1 MMIKMRDTLNA
12 FLDYPDASP
21 PGSGEGPLAGLTL
34 GVKDIFDVAGYPT
47 GGGNPRRAEH
57 YPRAQSTAPAIQ
69 QLLDAGARFIGK
81 TQTDELTFSMI
92 GQNAHY
98 PAPVN
103 RAAPQR
109 FTGGSSS
116 GSAAAVAGGLADI
129 AAGSD
134 TNGSIRAPASYC
146 GLIGLRTTHGRIPL
160 EGAMPLAPSFDTFG
174 WFSRDAIIYS
184 RVGDVLLGN
193 DPHKDR
199 LVRPVRISDFE
210 ALLFAE
216 QERSV
221 YGAMFASV
229 MHHFDR
235 DAAFLALPG
244 SMDRLFECFRIIQ
257 AFEAWQVHGEFI
269 RSANPQLGPGVHER
283 FEFGSR
289 LSATTVAEARAER
302 HRFQQDFAAL
312 FDHNMVLV
320 MPTQPTVAPLKNATQ
335 EELDRY
341 RSLALKL
348 TSIAG
353 LLGWPQITIPL
364 GQVHDAPFGI
374 SLLGPAG
381 SDRQLIRIAADI
393 LSGS

>member
-1 MMIKMRDTLNA
+1 MIKMRDTLNA
-12 FLDYPDASP
+12 FLAYPDTSP
-21 PGSGEGPLAGLTL
+21 PPSGEGPLAGLTL

-47 GGGNPRRAEH
+47 GGGNPRRAEC
-57 YPRAQSTAPAIQ
+57 YPRAPNTAPAIQ
-69 QLLDAGARFIGK
+69 RLLDAGARFIGK

-92 GQNAHY
+92 GQNAHH

-174 WFSRDAIIYS
+174 WFARDAVAYA
-184 RVGDVLLGN
+184 RVGEVLLGS
-193 DPHKDR
+193 DPHRDL
-199 LVRPVRISDFE
+199 LVRPVRISEFE
-210 ALLFAE
+210 ALLFGE
-216 QERSV
+216 QERTS
-221 YGAMFASV
+221 YGTMLATV

-235 DAAFLALPG
+235 EAAFLALPG
-244 SMDRLFECFRIIQ
+244 SMDRLFECFRLIQ

-269 RSANPQLGPGVHER
+269 RTAKPQLGPGVRER

-289 LSATTVAEARAER
+289 ISLAAVAEARAER
-302 HRFQQDFAAL
+302 QRFQQDFAAL
-312 FDHNMVLV
+312 FDHDMVLV
-320 MPTQPTVAPLKNATQ
+320 MPTQPTVAPMKNATR

-348 TSIAG
+348 TAIAG
-353 LLGWPQITIPL
+353 LLGWPQITLPL